1 MRPQGVAGAL
11 FAIAVGAI
19 LRYAV
24 SFTTS
29 GINIHI
35 VGVIIMMVG
44 VVALAILLVRAVSEL
59 RRRPRPAPVQ
69 AGLRAEEGSPQ
80 DPLRASPPIAATRI
94 STEVYPRPGQR
105 TTQSPRDTE
114 AYHAPRTS
122 QR

>member
-24 SFTTS
+24 SFTFS

-35 VGVIIMMVG
+35 VGVIIMVVG
-44 VVALAILLVRAVSEL
+44 AVALAILLIRAVSAS
-59 RRRPRPAPVQ
+59 RRRSRPVPVQPGLSTDGSYPQDPPRAPAPV
-69 AGLRAEEGSPQ
+69 
-80 DPLRASPPIAATRI
+80 AATRI
-94 STEVYPRPGQR
+94 STEFYPQPGQR
-105 TTQSPRDTE
+105 AAQSPRDTE
-114 AYHAPRTS
+114 GYRAPGTP